1 MPSTATKR
9 LLFVDDEPSIRVT
22 LSVVLQKHGFRVQTA
37 ATVPEAIA
45 EIDKKPFDVLL
56 CDLNISE
63 PADGYRVVDA
73 MRQVNPNAAIVILT
87 GYPDV
92 DNAIEGIHRRVDDYL
107 IKPADVGKLIAAL
120 KMLVSR
126 RPPRTRILSVS
137 YDEVLLRTRHML
149 LEREGY
155 EVVSAAGFSASL
167 EKCRQGGFDLFVL
180 GHSIPQDEK
189 QKLVEEF
196 RRTCP
201 APIIS
206 LRRSA
211 GEQLVVH
218 ADHHI
223 EPDPEPLLKLI
234 SDLANSRVK

>member
-87 GYPDV
+87 GYLTLTMP
-92 DNAIEGIHRRVDDYL
+92 
-107 IKPADVGKLIAAL
+107 L
-120 KMLVSR
+120 KEFTAELTITSLNPLMW
-126 RPPRTRILSVS
+126 
-137 YDEVLLRTRHML
+137 
-149 LEREGY
+149 
-155 EVVSAAGFSASL
+155 AS
-167 EKCRQGGFDLFVL
+167 
-180 GHSIPQDEK
+180 
-189 QKLVEEF
+189 
-196 RRTCP
+196 
-201 APIIS
+201 
-206 LRRSA
+206 
-211 GEQLVVH
+211 
-218 ADHHI
+218 
-223 EPDPEPLLKLI
+223 
-234 SDLANSRVK
+234 

>member
-9 LLFVDDEPSIRVT
+9 VLFVDDESSIRAT
-22 LSVVLQKHGFRVQTA
+22 LPLLLQQHGFRVETA
-37 ATVPEAIA
+37 ATVSEAIA
-45 EIDKKPFDVLL
+45 EIDKKSFDVLL

-63 PADGYRVVDA
+63 PADGYVVVDA
-73 MRQVNPNAAIVILT
+73 MRRTNPDAAIVILT

-92 DNAIEGIHRRVDDYL
+92 ENAIEGIHRRVDDYL

-120 KMLVSR
+120 KALVSR
-126 RPPRTRILSVS
+126 RPPRVRILSVS

-149 LEREGY
+149 LAREGY

-167 EKCRQGGFDLFVL
+167 EKCKEGGFDLFVL
-180 GHSIPQDEK
+180 GHSIPQEEK
-189 QKLVEEF
+189 QRLAEEF
-196 RRTCP
+196 RRMCP

-211 GEQLVVH
+211 GEQLVVRGIITSSPTPNH
-218 ADHHI
+218 C
-223 EPDPEPLLKLI
+223 
-234 SDLANSRVK
+234 